1 MNGQEVIENS
11 LDMWRLDWFSPGYRM
26 NTTIGIDLAVDSI
39 TGGNAGGRTEVST
52 HDPVENRFGIRST
65 GKALHH

>member
-1 MNGQEVIENS
+1 
-11 LDMWRLDWFSPGYRM
+11 M